1 MKLVDIFISY
11 FLISTTFLGLTLIIR
26 LVINY
31 KSLFQK
37 KLEKE
42 GLFDLLTKDGTSKN
56 VIPGSY
62 GEFGIEITNPV
73 PIYTHIELG
82 DYLNNLLSI
91 NGESITHKRIG
102 SNVVSNIQNPI
113 DIYDIYINDVF
124 YKKLYLCPYHKKTS
138 KKIPKGF
145 KVKYNEHNNKDFLP
159 VFLAMLVV
167 QIAFTFFLL
176 FILDIEIL
184 EYFIFLIINSFCLPL
199 LFPSLFRNS

>member
-1 MKLVDIFISY
+1 M
-11 FLISTTFLGLTLIIR
+11 LILIINY
-26 LVINY
+26 LTITITFWGLAGVIRSINSYRYLY
-31 KSLFQK
+31 KKNSK
-37 KLEKE
+37 KE
-42 GLFDLLTKDGTSKN
+42 GLLYLLTKDGTTKN

-62 GEFGIEITNPV
+62 GEFGTEITNPV

-145 KVKYNEHNNKDFLP
+145 KVKYH
-159 VFLAMLVV
+159 
-167 QIAFTFFLL
+167 
-176 FILDIEIL
+176 
-184 EYFIFLIINSFCLPL
+184 
-199 LFPSLFRNS
+199 